1 MSDVDYEFKI
11 VIVGRWGVG
20 KSAFMTRYCD
30 NEFKSLTTTTV
41 GVDFRCKSL
50 RRRGKIVKLKIWDT
64 MGHERYDSITE
75 SYLREAVGVI
85 LMFDLT
91 EEESA
96 MVITRWVSKIR
107 ELAWENAIG
116 VLVGNKSDLIE
127 ERKIS
132 EERGKA
138 MAQFLEVKYFECS
151 TKDDV
156 NIDEAFDFLVESIL
170 EKTAEL
176 NFPHFHPKETSLK
189 IPHFHSQGKHVRIPL
204 ASAHLHQSVRR
215 NQNPVRV
222 PEREEKKCLCI

>member
-30 NEFKSLTTTTV
+30 NEFKSLAISTV

-50 RRRGKIVKLKIWDT
+50 RKRGKIVKLKIWDT

-75 SYLREAVGVI
+75 NYLRDAVGVI

-91 EEESA
+91 EVESA
-96 MVITRWVSKIR
+96 LVITRWVSKIH
-107 ELAWENAIG
+107 ELAWENARA

-127 ERKIS
+127 DRKIS
-132 EERGKA
+132 EERGLG
-138 MAQFLEVKYFECS
+138 MAQFLEVKYFESS

-170 EKTAEL
+170 DKMAEL
-176 NFPHFHPKETSLK
+176 NYPHFHPNQTSLQT
-189 IPHFHSQGKHVRIPL
+189 PHFHPQGNHARIPL
-204 ASAHLHQSVRR
+204 ASGHPHRGIRL
-215 NQNPVRV
+215 NQNPV
-222 PEREEKKCLCI
+222 PEREGKKCMCK